1 MQESCSASSGLF
13 LEDGVF
19 FGLADSLWGGTHKI
33 WVKAPMR
40 PRYTENRWKLWIAKK
55 IVMQLQ
61 SIVSDLEETG
71 IKILYQADRGREIR
85 SRIERN
91 GKGIGYFSY
100 DSHEMRAWLPGD
112 RVKDQVWSEQVAGLT
127 SLADLIR
134 SSGAVISDIVSDISS
149 NN

>member
-1 MQESCSASSGLF
+1 VHPVVSF

-40 PRYTENRWKLWIAKK
+40 PRYTEKRWKLWIAKK

-71 IKILYQADRGREIR
+71 IIFLYQADRGREIR

-100 DSHEMRAWLPGD
+100 DSHEMRAWMPGD
-112 RVKDQVWSEQVAGLT
+112 RVK
-127 SLADLIR
+127 I
-134 SSGAVISDIVSDISS
+134 
-149 NN
+149 N